1 MGIAGIAR
9 KWFFLFPFRGL
20 KTWKNLIF
28 SNFGLS
34 HPQSHL
40 SRSFT
45 GSPGA
50 QLMTFTWWIVGFPK
64 KNILMGTMMTSW
76 IWLTI
81 ERLIKLSWDE
91 LSVNF
96 PLLVEWSFK
105 QTFNHRRLRKRMKS
119 LLGKKWTH
127 ISFLGR
133 APATVQALLTWL
145 LMIDCCRGRGKLS
158 NQGFFRKDSPTSA
171 ASCTL
176 HPGFNK
182 RQGLYVVETTSMWV
196 GSWILTGAWLLH
208 PELRKTLH
216 WKSCICEERKPS
228 LTATPRFHLTQ
239 RRHTGI
245 LSAFDKSLAASCWA
259 TSSAIPHLFH
269 PETAPFSPQMQKPTL
284 AAPRSAVSFSMST
297 HTTVLSQAATRLPC
311 LVQGGIMLMLP
322 KLGYQ
327 LLLPI
332 TSTKNVWQI
341 FDSGIL
347 VGIQVKSQIWFCPTP
362 LCPNGLKV

>member
-158 NQGFFRKDSPTSA
+158 NQGFFS
-171 ASCTL
+171 
-176 HPGFNK
+176 
-182 RQGLYVVETTSMWV
+182 
-196 GSWILTGAWLLH
+196 
-208 PELRKTLH
+208 
-216 WKSCICEERKPS
+216 
-228 LTATPRFHLTQ
+228 
-239 RRHTGI
+239 
-245 LSAFDKSLAASCWA
+245 
-259 TSSAIPHLFH
+259 
-269 PETAPFSPQMQKPTL
+269 
-284 AAPRSAVSFSMST
+284 
-297 HTTVLSQAATRLPC
+297 
-311 LVQGGIMLMLP
+311 
-322 KLGYQ
+322 
-327 LLLPI
+327 
-332 TSTKNVWQI
+332 
-341 FDSGIL
+341 
-347 VGIQVKSQIWFCPTP
+347 
-362 LCPNGLKV
+362 